1 MRKQTTNAKAWLSGS
16 NPSTSTTNI
25 AAAGQDEDYI
35 RNLPLYRALDSGDW
49 ETTKR
54 LLHRHPDGPVPAA
67 TASLS
72 PDGDTALHVAVLA
85 GHEGIV
91 ERLATEVLPKEALMM
106 KNKSSATALNYAAI
120 GGVTGIADCLVR
132 KAPELL
138 RVPNQNGHIPVV
150 VASLYGHREMVRYL
164 YHASPKDDL
173 VGHGGSKIN
182 GAMLLTTCIVDGLY
196 DIALDLLHCYPQL
209 AFTQDSDK
217 DTALE
222 VLAQTPSA
230 FPSGAPLA
238 WWQWWIYS
246 FIRVPHIAS
255 LNIVSDDGDVDDKRP
270 ETGRKR
276 TILRQGI
283 FLLLWMINK
292 ALRQLL
298 VVFSRSLKY
307 LVPGF
312 KRLYD
317 LKLTHVQAI
326 ELLRCLCQQISTLSE
341 SEFEKTG
348 IQKALFDAIEHGI
361 VELIVELIKQYP
373 DIVWREDKSQ
383 RGIFLCA
390 TLHRQEKIF
399 NLIYRM
405 GAKKN
410 AMATPWD
417 VNHNNILHQAAFLA
431 PLSQLDR
438 VTGAALQ
445 MQRELQWYKE
455 VESIVQPKQR
465 EMRNLSHDTPRT
477 LFTKEHRGLV
487 EEGEKWMKETA
498 TSCTVVAALIATIMF
513 SALFTLPGG
522 FDQYTGLPLFLH
534 RSSFIAYIVSDAVSL
549 FSSTSSMLM
558 FLGMLTSRYR
568 EEDFLRSL
576 PMKLI
581 IGLSTLFFSMATMM
595 MTFGVALMIFLKER
609 FDWVSFPI
617 MLLASVPVTLFA
629 LLQFPLLVD
638 IFLSTYGPGIFDKP
652 NKRGRFL

>member
-54 LLHRHPDGPVPAA
+54 LLNRHPDGPVPAA

-91 ERLATEVLPKEALMM
+91 ERLATEVLPKGALMM

-230 FPSGAPLA
+230 FP
-238 WWQWWIYS
+238 I
-246 FIRVPHIAS
+246 
-255 LNIVSDDGDVDDKRP
+255 
-270 ETGRKR
+270 
-276 TILRQGI
+276 
-283 FLLLWMINK
+283 
-292 ALRQLL
+292 
-298 VVFSRSLKY
+298 
-307 LVPGF
+307 PGF

-373 DIVWREDKSQ
+373 DIVWREDESQ

-522 FDQYTGLPLFLH
+522 FDQYTGLPIFLH

>member
-54 LLHRHPDGPVPAA
+54 LLNRHPDGPVPAA

-91 ERLATEVLPKEALMM
+91 ERLATEVLPKGALMM

-196 DIALDLLHCYPQL
+196 
-209 AFTQDSDK
+209 
-217 DTALE
+217 
-222 VLAQTPSA
+222 
-230 FPSGAPLA
+230 
-238 WWQWWIYS
+238 
-246 FIRVPHIAS
+246 
-255 LNIVSDDGDVDDKRP
+255 
-270 ETGRKR
+270 
-276 TILRQGI
+276 
-283 FLLLWMINK
+283 
-292 ALRQLL
+292 
-298 VVFSRSLKY
+298 
-307 LVPGF
+307 GF

-373 DIVWREDKSQ
+373 DIVWREDESQ

-522 FDQYTGLPLFLH
+522 FDQYTGLPIFLH

>member
-1 MRKQTTNAKAWLSGS
+1 
-16 NPSTSTTNI
+16 
-25 AAAGQDEDYI
+25 
-35 RNLPLYRALDSGDW
+35 LPLYRALDSGDW

-182 GAMLLTTCIVDGLY
+182 DKPIHTCVA

-238 WWQWWIYS
+238 WWQCM
-246 FIRVPHIAS
+246 V
-255 LNIVSDDGDVDDKRP
+255 N
-270 ETGRKR
+270 T
-276 TILRQGI
+276 
-283 FLLLWMINK
+283 
-292 ALRQLL
+292 
-298 VVFSRSLKY
+298 
-307 LVPGF
+307 VPGF

>member
-196 DIALDLLHCYPQL
+196 
-209 AFTQDSDK
+209 
-217 DTALE
+217 
-222 VLAQTPSA
+222 
-230 FPSGAPLA
+230 
-238 WWQWWIYS
+238 
-246 FIRVPHIAS
+246 
-255 LNIVSDDGDVDDKRP
+255 
-270 ETGRKR
+270 
-276 TILRQGI
+276 
-283 FLLLWMINK
+283 
-292 ALRQLL
+292 
-298 VVFSRSLKY
+298 
-307 LVPGF
+307 GF

>member
-1 MRKQTTNAKAWLSGS
+1 SA
-16 NPSTSTTNI
+16 
-25 AAAGQDEDYI
+25 DEDYI

-246 FIRVPHIAS
+246 CKAS
-255 LNIVSDDGDVDDKRP
+255 INPVLKRL
-270 ETGRKR
+270 
-276 TILRQGI
+276 IS
-283 FLLLWMINK
+283 F
-292 ALRQLL
+292 
-298 VVFSRSLKY
+298 
-307 LVPGF
+307 PGF